1 MKLQDVLPEDIERR
15 SMEIITEELG
25 DRVLDPEN
33 EAVIKRVIHTTADF
47 EYADRLVFSPEAVR
61 RGVDALCH
69 GASIVTDTE
78 MARAGITSA
87 FWDGWAVRPIALWR
101 TAALRRR
108 LNGTARRARRRR
120 CRKQPVNCRAGR

>member
-47 EYADRLVFSPEAVR
+47 EYADRLVFSP
-61 RGVDALCH
+61 
-69 GASIVTDTE
+69 
-78 MARAGITSA
+78 
-87 FWDGWAVRPIALWR
+87 
-101 TAALRRR
+101 
-108 LNGTARRARRRR
+108 
-120 CRKQPVNCRAGR
+120 